1 MSEPD
6 ALQALMKQTE
16 FVARSI
22 LGETGA
28 IREVQ
33 PSDAKV
39 LARYALDLLAHLERT
54 EVRAG
59 V

>member
-1 MSEPD
+1 
-6 ALQALMKQTE
+6 MKQTE